1 MFSACNT
8 VLVDDSS
15 FSSVCSLLFY
25 PRNATLTQ
33 KTCHIFDM
41 FFSYLHCPQSMWSS
55 VYVTVGR
62 PSVRSSVPSGR
73 RSPWLRVCCC
83 GPGGQEIL
91 IHYCTA
97 GAQQQPQ
104 RSGVRQR
111 DVRNATLSAD
121 VGSSTLTRLTEQ
133 MQTYHCEN
141 FSRNKLSLQGGKM
154 LRPRR

>member
-55 VYVTVGR
+55 VYVTAGR
-62 PSVRSSVPSGR
+62 PF
-73 RSPWLRVCCC
+73 VCPIRPPLAVVVGFCC
-83 GPGGQEIL
+83 GPGGQEIS

-111 DVRNATLSAD
+111 DVGNATLSAD
-121 VGSSTLTRLTEQ
+121 VGSSTL
-133 MQTYHCEN
+133 
-141 FSRNKLSLQGGKM
+141 KGGKM
-154 LRPRR
+154 LCPRR

>member
-41 FFSYLHCPQSMWSS
+41 FFSYLHCPQSMWIS

-62 PSVRSSVPSGR
+62 PSVRPFVCPIRPPLAVVAGLLLWARRPGDIDPLLHGR
-73 RSPWLRVCCC
+73 RSPAA
-83 GPGGQEIL
+83 
-91 IHYCTA
+91 TA
-97 GAQQQPQ
+97 Q
-104 RSGVRQR
+104 RQR
-111 DVRNATLSAD
+111 DVGNATLSAD